1 MTRSV
6 EPEKNAE
13 GDHEELRPEGA
24 DGSIW
29 DVIDDIMRGVPEEV
43 LKRLPAD
50 GAEQHD
56 HHLYGS
62 PRKAPRAS

>member
-13 GDHEELRPEGA
+13 EIEGELPPGGDGR
-24 DGSIW
+24 SIW
-29 DVIDDIMRGVPEEV
+29 DAIDDIMRRVPEEV

-50 GAEQHD
+50 GAEHHD
-56 HHLYGS
+56 QHLYGS
-62 PRKAPRAS
+62 PRKVPRAS